1 MLGGDDTMWSC
12 SLGRRGHRD
21 RLDHCR
27 RTGRD
32 DATHPQRMIPKSV
45 ARPAVPSA
53 WSDGRGG
60 LRVIGRRSAVAASSG
75 KADPGGWLTASTF
88 AALDRFVGCFEVT
101 WRSVRSDL
109 VARVL
114 WGLPENIAADIG
126 VGRSLALTIRPL

>member
-1 MLGGDDTMWSC
+1 MAGAGSG
-12 SLGRRGHRD
+12 S
-21 RLDHCR
+21 
-27 RTGRD
+27 
-32 DATHPQRMIPKSV
+32 
-45 ARPAVPSA
+45 SA
-53 WSDGRGG
+53 AGP
-60 LRVIGRRSAVAASSG
+60 AVAASSG

-126 VGRSLALTIRPL
+126 LVSAGAHYLARVMGLYGLRHA